1 MKTLRVNDLLIV
13 ELENRHQLA
22 GVSNNGLWYYDE
34 LMTKDDYPISYTF
47 DFNIELICKGSELTE
62 EIAKEFIKTSIHTGL
77 HAHYVKNVEVNTYCY
92 NSALDS
98 FKSLIKSQGYYWGEN
113 PIKVHTWA
121 SENADVYLAQW
132 KEAKQKTFNLEQTLI
147 FKIVE

>member
-77 HAHYVKNVEVNTYCY
+77 HAHYVKNVDVNTYCY
-92 NSALDS
+92 KSALES
-98 FKSLIKSQGYYWGEN
+98 FHSLINSSGFYWGKN
-113 PIKVHTWA
+113 PYQGVLRQEFPTAYEKA
-121 SENADVYLAQW
+121 ES
-132 KEAKQKTFNLEQTLI
+132 KTFNLDQTLI